1 VDDLPE
7 LQEGNR
13 PVSRFDTGVW
23 MFVASLALIALR
35 MPVAVAMLLVG
46 GVGYAAING
55 ATPLLNTLKTMT
67 FSKFSNY
74 TLSVIPLF
82 LLMGEFATKGGLNSA
97 LFRAARAWFGHW
109 RGGLATAT
117 IGGCAA
123 FGAICGS
130 SLATAATMSQVAGP
144 EMRKLGY
151 SPALYTGT
159 LAAGGTLGILIP
171 PSVILVIYAVF
182 TEQSIGALFVAAVI
196 PGLIAIVQ
204 YMIVVNL
211 YARFVPGAAPR
222 AERTPWRE
230 RFRASKDAWPVLAV
244 FLLVVVGIYRGWF
257 SATEAAGIGA
267 FATMVLAMWRGGM
280 RWKGLRESLFSAGET
295 TAMMYLIMLSAE
307 LFSAGLASSQ
317 MPTALAQK
325 VAALDAPPLAIV
337 AAVLVIYFILGCFM
351 ESLAMVLLTLPV
363 FIPLML
369 ALDLGMSPS
378 AVMVWFGI
386 LMLIAVEV
394 GMISPPFGLNLFLI
408 NSMAKD
414 VPMRETYKGVLGF
427 CAMDALRLAL
437 IVAVP
442 ALTLWLPGIR

>member
-1 VDDLPE
+1 
-7 LQEGNR
+7 
-13 PVSRFDTGVW
+13 VSRFDIGIW

-35 MPVAVAMLLVG
+35 MPVAVAMLLAG
-46 GVGYAAING
+46 GLGYAAING
-55 ATPLLNTLKTMT
+55 PGPLLNTLKTMT

-97 LFRAARAWFGHW
+97 LYRAARAWFGHW
-109 RGGLATAT
+109 RGGLAVAT

-196 PGLIAIVQ
+196 PGLIATVQ

-211 YARFVPGAAPR
+211 YARFVPGSAPR
-222 AERTPWRE
+222 AERTPWRD
-230 RFRASKDAWPVLAV
+230 RLPASKDAWPVLAV

-267 FATMVLAMWRGGM
+267 FATLLLAILRGRM
-280 RWKGLRESLFSAGET
+280 RWQGLRESLLSAGET

-317 MPTALAQK
+317 MPTELAQR
-325 VAALDAPPLAIV
+325 VAALEASPIAIILAIM
-337 AAVLVIYFILGCFM
+337 LIYLILGCFM

-363 FIPLML
+363 FIPLVL
-369 ALDLGMSPS
+369 ALDLGMSQG
-378 AVMVWFGI
+378 AVLIWFGI
-386 LMLIAVEV
+386 LVLISVEV
-394 GMISPPFGLNLFLI
+394 GMISPPFGMNLFLI

-437 IVAVP
+437 IVLVP
-442 ALTLWLPGIR
+442 ALTLWLPRIK